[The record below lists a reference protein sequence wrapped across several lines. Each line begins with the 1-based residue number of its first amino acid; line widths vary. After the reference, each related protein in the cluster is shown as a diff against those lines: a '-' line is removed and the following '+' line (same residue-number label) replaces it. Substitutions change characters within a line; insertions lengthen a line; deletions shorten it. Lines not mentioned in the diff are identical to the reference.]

1 MRAMWFAVLAAC
13 SGGQSAPI
21 VSVAPTAAPVDVV
34 MVVDGEFDESWEL
47 FGVVRSKQHARVSA
61 QVAGEIRTADVFPGD
76 VVEQG
81 DVLVR
86 IDDALVKA
94 RMEAARAKWSE
105 AKGIAEANRTL
116 RNNLKA
122 VAGGPTMA
130 AEAAKASAK
139 ASEHDAIGRAAR
151 AYMETISVDLVR
163 HEVKAPF
170 RGLVSRRHV
179 DVGDTVFAG
188 DVVLDLVSLGEVE
201 VWVDAPAAATGGIEP
216 GTSATLEGEDRLV
229 GEILAVVPVIDEE
242 TQTILVRILPSEPRP
257 WLMAG
262 ARVGVRLPVTT
273 PAEGRVV
280 PKEALLER
288 RDGDFVVSVV
298 DSRAVHLAVNVLARN
313 DDSVLLGPE
322 GLEAGDEVI
331 VRGHDRL
338 RSGQLLA
345 LEER

>member
-1 MRAMWFAVLAAC
+1 MAVFVAC
-13 SGGQSAPI
+13 GGGSSAPI
-21 VSVAPTAAPVDVV
+21 VSVAPAAAPVEVV
-34 MVVDGEFDESWEL
+34 MVTDGEFDETWAL
-47 FGVVRSKQHARVSA
+47 TGYVRSKQHARVTA
-61 QVAGEIRTADVFPGD
+61 QVAGEIRSADVFPGD
-76 VVEQG
+76 VVEEG

-116 RNNLKA
+116 RNNLQA

-139 ASEHDAIGRAAR
+139 ANEYDAIGRAAR
-151 AYMETISVDLVR
+151 AHMETISVELVR

-170 RGLVSRRHV
+170 RGLVARRHV
-179 DVGDTVFAG
+179 DIGDSVFAG
-188 DVVLDLVSLGEVE
+188 DLILDLVSLGEVE
-201 VWVDAPAAATGGIEP
+201 VWVDAPADAIGGIEP

-242 TQTILVRILPSEPRP
+242 TQTVLVRILPGEPRP

-262 ARVGVRLPVTT
+262 ADVGVRLPVTT

-280 PKEALLER
+280 PKGALLER
-288 RDGDFVVSVV
+288 PDGAYVVQVV
-298 DSRAVHLAVNVLARN
+298 EGRATYLEVTVLARN
-313 DDSVLLGPE
+313 DEAVLLGPD
-322 GLEAGDEVI
+322 GLEAGDEVV

-338 RSGQLLA
+338 RAGQLLA
-345 LEER
+345 VQESR